1 MVCLHLIAREYG
13 LGSPDGF
20 VFNMSVGYDLE
31 GIKSPKVDAT
41 SRA

>member
-1 MVCLHLIAREYG
+1 MVRLHLIAREYG

-31 GIKSPKVDAT
+31 GIKSPRSTPT